1 MINIPF
7 LARGFAVLLIFIA
20 LALAVENTLI
30 SAEVLMIKSG
40 ASALSSVAI
49 AVGCTSVEIAFASWA
64 MKEDSFAHL
73 GNSLVIKPKRLFRLF
88 AFGLALALVY
98 HFDILTTS
106 LHPKFQGADGYFFAA
121 VVGCYVFGPELVLII
136 GWWLWH
142 KAGEE
147 ETKLLAKTNSKAAEN
162 VFWRSNR
169 ERAIAIAKVAGS
181 AYADK
186 TAAHRWGPKTE
197 D

>member
-20 LALAVENTLI
+20 LALAIENTLI
-30 SAEVLMIKSG
+30 SAEVLMARSG

-49 AVGCTSVEIAFASWA
+49 AVGCTSVELAFASWA
-64 MKEDSFAHL
+64 MKEDSFTEL
-73 GNSLVIKPKRLFRLF
+73 GSSLMTKPKRLFRLF
-88 AFGLALALVY
+88 AFGVALALVY
-98 HFDILTTS
+98 HFDILTTA
-106 LHPKFQGADGYFFAA
+106 LHPKFQAADGYFFAA

-142 KAGEE
+142 KAGDE

-162 VFWRSNR
+162 VFWKSNR
-169 ERAIAIAKVAGS
+169 ERAIALAKQAGT

-186 TAAHRWGPKTE
+186 AAVKRWGQ
-197 D
+197 DSDI

>member
-7 LARGFAVLLIFIA
+7 LARGFAVLLIFIS

-30 SAEVLMIKSG
+30 SAEVLMIQSG

-49 AVGCTSVEIAFASWA
+49 AVGSTSLEIAFASWA
-64 MKEDSFAHL
+64 MKEGSFEDL
-73 GNSLVIKPKRLFRLF
+73 GTSLTSKPKRIFRLL

-98 HFDILTTS
+98 HFDILTTAM
-106 LHPKFQGADGYFFAA
+106 HPKFQSADSYFFAA

-169 ERAIAIAKVAGS
+169 ERAIALAKQAGT

-186 TAAHRWGPKTE
+186 AAAKRWGE
-197 D
+197 ARD